1 MLRLLT
7 LIIAAVAA
15 AAAAGQFLPGTAPFL
30 DGTPPVMLGAIV
42 AISTMLLIDLS
53 SRALTDGRTES
64 QIRRLIAKS
73 EALELELAAMRAGAP
88 LSDHHARP
96 DETPLP
102 AQAGAPSDSRP
113 VEPAAAMPN
122 PTAAAPEPR
131 GPKRSLRALDLHID
145 PEPVPQDSTGTQPI
159 DQTLRDSV
167 REALRADRISLHVQ
181 PIVDMSDRMPRAYE
195 CISLLRTATGNLMTP
210 QTYMPAVEA
219 EGLTAAIDNMLLLRC
234 VQVVR
239 NAQRNETPLRFFCKI
254 ASQSLQDRV
263 FFADFLDFASDN
275 ALLSDHLVFQID
287 HQTLATLPPDARGDL
302 QALANL
308 GYRFALDNANLD
320 AIDAALLTDHRVAYV
335 KSRLADLSERA
346 TRDRHL
352 IDLERPLLLAGSEL
366 IATQVDRESH
376 LSVVANLPVPF
387 GQGLLFGESAP
398 IETLR
403 QR

>member
-1 MLRLLT
+1 MLRLLI

-15 AAAAGQFLPGTAPFL
+15 AAAAGQFLPGTASFL
-30 DGTPPVMLGAIV
+30 DGTSPVMLGAIV
-42 AISTMLLIDLS
+42 AIATMLLIDLS

-73 EALELELAAMRAGAP
+73 EALELELAAMRAGVRVHPQPAHAP
-88 LSDHHARP
+88 EMPARTEP
-96 DETPLP
+96 HTSTPQT
-102 AQAGAPSDSRP
+102 ASAVAAPS
-113 VEPAAAMPN
+113 PAPD
-122 PTAAAPEPR
+122 APETHSPR
-131 GPKRSLRALDLHID
+131 PLLRDLDLTD
-145 PEPVPQDSTGTQPI
+145 DAKPERQPQARAASV
-159 DQTLRDSV
+159 DQALRDSV

-275 ALLSDHLVFQID
+275 ALLSDHLIFQID

-320 AIDAALLTDHRVAYV
+320 TIDAALLTDHRVAYV
-335 KSRLADLSERA
+335 KSRVADLSERA

-366 IATQVDRESH
+366 IATQIDRESH
-376 LSVVANLPVPF
+376 LSVVGNLPVPL
-387 GQGLLFGESAP
+387 GQGLLFGDSAP